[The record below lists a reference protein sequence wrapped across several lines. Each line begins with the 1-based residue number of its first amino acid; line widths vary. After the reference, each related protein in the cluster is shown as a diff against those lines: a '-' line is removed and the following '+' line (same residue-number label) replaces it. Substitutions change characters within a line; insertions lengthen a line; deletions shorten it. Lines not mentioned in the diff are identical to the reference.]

1 MGSGNQILPGPK
13 ISGGLAVTEWYFVP
27 FLEDLPPWPKKS
39 TFSGIFFSNFT
50 SSWAINTTLSNQTV
64 LPSQTT
70 YDYGSSET
78 TKILGLPPMVLASG
92 LKAQSHSGKK
102 SPKIKFLNFASFYSA
117 RTPPPCTTDPMLVNT
132 GTVATYFRPFLF
144 LSQHRMPW
152 KILDLLVWVH
162 FPSLVF
168 EWGPFKAW
176 KGPWLINKPGANHAS
191 CKSRRAGLSKEVHR
205 SKIDQRLVCQTWCSR
220 FFGANSIFRLVLLNR
235 KYCL

>member
-1 MGSGNQILPGPK
+1 MGNARAKFRQNPRQKNAHKNGNFAIFDTSWIFAFSRPSFGPKTLPMGSGNQILPVPK

-27 FLEDLPPWPKKS
+27 FFGDLHPSPKKS

-50 SSWAINTTLSNQTV
+50 SSWDINITLSNQTV

-102 SPKIKFLNFASFYSA
+102 IQKMKFLNFASFYSA

-132 GTVATYFRPFLF
+132 GTVATYFRSFLF
-144 LSQHRMPW
+144 LLQHR
-152 KILDLLVWVH
+152 
-162 FPSLVF
+162 
-168 EWGPFKAW
+168 
-176 KGPWLINKPGANHAS
+176 
-191 CKSRRAGLSKEVHR
+191 
-205 SKIDQRLVCQTWCSR
+205 
-220 FFGANSIFRLVLLNR
+220 VL
-235 KYCL
+235 